1 MASDLKLE
9 SGKSV
14 KLESNGQVGFF
25 FRVTLKD
32 EKKSRTML
40 ERNYETIS
48 TKSSGVSFRNDALKE
63 INETFLKARRE
74 YEQQQQ
80 SVVKEILGVAGLYFF
95 FTNKQIIK
103 LLFQICFC
111 FFFTSWIHRGT
122 AVLER

>member
-1 MASDLKLE
+1 LTELKKQLDECESEAELTLSAVASDLKLE

-32 EKKSRTML
+32 EKKSRTLL

-48 TKSSGVSFRNDALKE
+48 TKSSGVSFRNGALQE

-80 SVVKEILGVAGLYFF
+80 SVVKEILGVAC
-95 FTNKQIIK
+95 T
-103 LLFQICFC
+103 
-111 FFFTSWIHRGT
+111 
-122 AVLER
+122 

>member
-32 EKKSRTML
+32 EKKSRSML

-80 SVVKEILGVAGLYFF
+80 SVVKEILGVAGLYFILF
-95 FTNKQIIK
+95 F
-103 LLFQICFC
+103 
-111 FFFTSWIHRGT
+111 
-122 AVLER
+122 